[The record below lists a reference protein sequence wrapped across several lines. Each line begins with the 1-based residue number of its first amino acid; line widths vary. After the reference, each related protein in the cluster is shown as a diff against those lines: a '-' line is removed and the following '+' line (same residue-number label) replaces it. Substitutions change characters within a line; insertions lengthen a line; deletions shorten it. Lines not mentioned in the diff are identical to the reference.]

1 MSEGDK
7 GCFFGMRR
15 GGEGCKRVT
24 QTSGVEKFACQEA
37 RGGSA
42 GSIQKGGT
50 SLLGHSEKKPRSPRG
65 DD

>member
-1 MSEGDK
+1 MA
-7 GCFFGMRR
+7 
-15 GGEGCKRVT
+15 
-24 QTSGVEKFACQEA
+24 QTSGVEKFARQEA